1 MPQSQFA
8 KGVVFVS
15 GIVGIFHRDGT
26 PVALDCL
33 RSMTDFLAYR
43 GPDGLGLWADRE
55 IGLGHTLLNT
65 SLNTSGEPACQN
77 EPIRMKSLW
86 ITADVH
92 LDSKAELIRKL
103 QSTGPRIEGNTCDA
117 SLILHAYG
125 AWGPECV
132 EHLRGDFSFA
142 IWDSTAKTL
151 FCARDHFGIKPF
163 YYAEAG
169 KAFIF
174 SNTLNCLR
182 QHSGVGSHLN
192 QEAVGDFLLFGSN
205 YNESTTTFKDIQRL
219 PPAHSLLVSRDS
231 MQARRYWYPPT
242 QERIRYTRNEDYVHN
257 FMDLLQSAVADRLPT
272 DRTGIFLS
280 GGLDSGA
287 VAAVARAYSRR
298 RGGLPALR
306 SYTVGYDSLIPDQE
320 GFYARQSAEHL
331 GIPNEYL
338 PLDNIEF
345 FEKWD
350 VAEYRYPEPSGDP
363 FYARKIE
370 LYRRI
375 ALHCRVVLSGEG
387 ADNLMYFQMWPY
399 MKELRQHR
407 EWSRLAFETAWFL
420 WVRPL
425 PWLGVARRVQRLF
438 GKQDEGSR
446 IPSWINPDFA
456 KRTRLAERC
465 QERSDYL
472 GGGDRHLARPKAH
485 ASMLSR
491 QWTGFFESDDPG
503 VTRFPLEIRY
513 PFLDLRIVG
522 YLLAIPVFPWIYKKR
537 LVRDAMLNK
546 LPERLRQRPKTPL
559 SVDPVKT
566 KVRERGKSV
575 TNLKLSPHAAEFVN
589 PARLANSYGRM
600 GDGEIRAYCL
610 DKWLRGIS

>member
-1 MPQSQFA
+1 M
-8 KGVVFVS
+8 S
-15 GIVGIFHRDGT
+15 GIGGIFHRDGS
-26 PVALDCL
+26 PVAEGQM
-33 RSMTDFLAYR
+33 RSMTDCLAYR
-43 GPDGLGLWADRE
+43 GPDGKDVWLDGQ

-65 SLNTSGEPACQN
+65 AGVTACQN
-77 EPIRMKSLW
+77 QPIHMESLW

-92 LDSKAELIRKL
+92 LDCKAELVREL
-103 QSTGPRIEGNTCDA
+103 QALGRRIEGNTCDA
-117 SLILHAYG
+117 ALVLHAYA
-125 AWGPECV
+125 AWGPKCA

-142 IWDSTAKTL
+142 VWDSVAKTL

-174 SNTLNCLR
+174 SNTLNCLKG
-182 QHSGVGSHLN
+182 HAGVGSQLN
-192 QEAVGDFLLFGSN
+192 QEAIGDFLVFGSN
-205 YNESTTTFKDIQRL
+205 QNEGTTTFQDIQRL
-219 PPAHSLLVSRDS
+219 PPAHSLLVSREN
-231 MQARRYWYPPT
+231 MTTRRYWYPPV
-242 QERIRYTRNEDYVHN
+242 QERIRYRRSEDYVHN
-257 FMDLLQSAVADRLPT
+257 FMELLQAAIVDRLPP
-272 DRTGIFLS
+272 DRAGIFLS

-287 VAAVARAYSRR
+287 IAAVASAYSKS
-298 RGGLPALR
+298 RGGSPALR
-306 SYTVGYDSLIPDQE
+306 SYTVGYDSLIPDKE
-320 GFYARQSAEHL
+320 GLYAQQSAKHL

-338 PLDNIEF
+338 PLDNIGL

-350 VAEYRYPEPSGDP
+350 DAEYRYPEPSGDP

-370 LYRRI
+370 LYRRV
-375 ALHCRVVLSGEG
+375 ASHCRVVLSGEG

-399 MKELRQHR
+399 IKELRQHR
-407 EWSRLAFETAWFL
+407 QWSRLILETVWFL
-420 WVRPL
+420 WIRPL

-438 GKQDEGSR
+438 GRQDGSSR
-446 IPSWINPDFA
+446 IPSWIDPEFA

-465 QERSDYL
+465 QGRSDYL

-485 ASMLSR
+485 VSMLSP

-503 VTRFPLEIRY
+503 VTRYPLEIRY
-513 PFLDLRIVG
+513 PFLDLRIVR

-559 SVDPVKT
+559 SGDPVKT
-566 KVRERGKSV
+566 KVRERGKDSI
-575 TNLKLSPHAAEFVN
+575 TSLPLSPHAAEFVN
-589 PARLANSYGRM
+589 PARLANSYGRI
-600 GDGEIRAYCL
+600 GGEEIRAYCL